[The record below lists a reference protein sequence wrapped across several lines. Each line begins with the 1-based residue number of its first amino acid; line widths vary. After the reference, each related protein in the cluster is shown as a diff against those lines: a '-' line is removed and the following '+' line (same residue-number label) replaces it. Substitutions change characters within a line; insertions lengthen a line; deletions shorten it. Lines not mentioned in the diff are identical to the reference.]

1 MSIFIKEFNGL
12 LFPSKQVQRVMGQL
26 IDMKVEKFEVNM
38 GVDDSIFVK
47 PGK

>member
-1 MSIFIKEFNGL
+1 
-12 LFPSKQVQRVMGQL
+12 MGQL
-26 IDMKVEKFEVNM
+26 IDIEKFEVNM